1 MKNNKS
7 ILFIL
12 LSSILISS
20 CNSMPPLDMTLSSVP
35 DVKRQSVELKSI
47 SVGYVAKTRGITL
60 DTNHL
65 VPPAWESALK
75 DAINRSLVFQDD
87 VDRNITISVRIN
99 HFDIPAAGFA
109 MTSDCGAIYEIM
121 DRSNGEIIFSTE
133 IRSSGTTP
141 MDYAFMGVTRVQES
155 MNRCA
160 RNNIAG
166 FLNDLNEVSL

>member
-1 MKNNKS
+1 MKISKKIYY
-7 ILFIL
+7 ILI
-12 LSSILISS
+12 SAILISS
-20 CNSMPPLDMTLSSVP
+20 CNSMPPLDMTLSSIP
-35 DVKRQSVELKSI
+35 DVTRQSVELKSI
-47 SVGYVAKTRGITL
+47 TVGYIAKTRGVKL

-65 VPPAWESALK
+65 VPPAWETALR

-121 DRSNGEIIFSTE
+121 DRSNGKIIFSTDV
-133 IRSSGTTP
+133 RSSGTTP

-160 RNNIAG
+160 RTNIAG
-166 FLNDLNEVSL
+166 FLNELNKVVL

>member
-1 MKNNKS
+1 
-7 ILFIL
+7 
-12 LSSILISS
+12 
-20 CNSMPPLDMTLSSVP
+20 
-35 DVKRQSVELKSI
+35 
-47 SVGYVAKTRGITL
+47 
-60 DTNHL
+60 
-65 VPPAWESALK
+65 
-75 DAINRSLVFQDD
+75 VFQDD

-121 DRSNGEIIFSTE
+121 DRSNGEIIFSTD